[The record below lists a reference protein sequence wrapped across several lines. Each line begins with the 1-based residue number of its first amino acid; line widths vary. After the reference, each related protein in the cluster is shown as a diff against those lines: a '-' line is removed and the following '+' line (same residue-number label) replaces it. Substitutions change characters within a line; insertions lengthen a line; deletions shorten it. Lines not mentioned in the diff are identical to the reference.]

1 MVVVGLAAHYHLS
14 FARNVNAWLRE
25 GRVRRKRRSIFRRKC
40 MNRMDTW
47 NVRGINVE
55 EKRREVMDIFRK
67 GKFDLLAVT
76 ETKVEGNG
84 ENEWCG
90 VKCVCV
96 GVERNERGIERFEIL
111 MSDLW

>member
-1 MVVVGLAAHYHLS
+1 MVIVGLAAHYHLS
-14 FARNVNAWLRE
+14 LARNSDAGLGDDRD
-25 GRVRRKRRSIFRRKC
+25 RRKRPSNFRRNC
-40 MNRMDTW
+40 MNRMGTW

-55 EKRREVMDIFRK
+55 EKRREVMDVFRK

-76 ETKVEGNG
+76 ETKMKGNG

-96 GVERNERGIERFEIL
+96 LVWKGMRGEEKELQF
-111 MSDLW
+111 